1 MDAVKQLLLRV
12 PEDLHRRLALR
23 AGREGRSMNAV
34 ATEILDAIPEAEQAD
49 RRTRLRAAAAAAG
62 MLRATAPPHVSAA
75 QRARILA
82 STRGLGQRVDRLLAD
97 ERERV

>member
-1 MDAVKQLLLRV
+1 MKQLLLRV
-12 PEDLHRRLALR
+12 PEDLHRKLALR

-34 ATEILDAIPEAEQAD
+34 ATEILNALPEAEQAD
-49 RRTRLRAAAAAAG
+49 RRARLRAAATAAG
-62 MLRATAPPHVSAA
+62 MLRATAPAHVGAS

-82 STRGLGQRVDRLLAD
+82 STRGLGRRVDRLLAD